1 MAARRLLA
9 LVLVVTVVV
18 PGCSS
23 GDGGAASSGSDSS
36 STVPANPTRCAW
48 KARADKETANIAY
61 PDTSA
66 TYWGLSYRLAK
77 GETLEL
83 SGKYPDARY
92 FSFTSYGLQGGAI
105 DVLTD
110 RDIDPDR
117 GKNPFRPGNGRP
129 AKRAGTYTA
138 VIRPDL
144 GETDKANV
152 VGAKADA
159 APGTGGEPPAT
170 TPSEDDRVYFG
181 SGGPTGVGGTV
192 LYRVYVATDAGDPA
206 GGVDLPSVRL
216 VAADGTRTE
225 IPTCSKPS
233 ASKAGL
239 AVVNSINRVF
249 EDPPPTPIFIRPK
262 ASQSN
267 IFPNPDNIY
276 VATTVK
282 HQPGQI
288 VVLRGKAPTFPDTRA
303 GEPITGDEQ
312 VRYWSLCTNEARKPY
327 PVTDC
332 KADSEVVLDDSGW
345 YTFVISTPEDRP
357 KDTVAT
363 AGSTWL
369 DWGATDVSN
378 LLLFRN
384 MLPNADFPE
393 AANNVEPGSLAA
405 PVMGDYAPR
414 GAYCDVA
421 TFERGGAAACGL

>member
-1 MAARRLLA
+1 MGIRGVLT
-9 LVLVVTVVV
+9 LVLAVSVVV
-18 PGCSS
+18 PACSS
-23 GDGGAASSGSDSS
+23 SDGGATSSGTDSS
-36 STVPANPTRCAW
+36 STVASNPARCAW
-48 KARADKETANIAY
+48 KTRADKQTANIAY

-66 TYWGLSYRLAK
+66 TYWGLSYQLAK

-110 RDIDPDR
+110 RDINPDR

-129 AKRAGTYTA
+129 STTAGSYTA

-144 GETDKANV
+144 GQTDEANV

-159 APGTGGEPPAT
+159 TSGTGSEPPVT
-170 TPSEDDRVYFG
+170 TPAEDDRVFLGNGG
-181 SGGPTGVGGTV
+181 STGVGGTV
-192 LYRVYVATDAGDPA
+192 LYRVYTPTDAGDPT
-206 GGVDLPSVRL
+206 GGVGLPSVHL
-216 VAADGTRTE
+216 VEADGTRTE
-225 IPTCSKPS
+225 IPTCPKPG

-239 AVVNSINRVF
+239 AVVNNINRVF
-249 EDPPPTPIFIRPK
+249 EAPPPTPIFIRPK

-303 GEPITGDEQ
+303 GDPITGDEQ
-312 VRYWSLCTNEARKPY
+312 VRFWSLCTNEARKPY

-332 KADSEVVLDDSGW
+332 KADSQVALDDQGW
-345 YTFVISTPEDRP
+345 YTFVISTPQDRP
-357 KDTVAT
+357 KDTPAT

-384 MLPNADFPE
+384 MLPNPTFPE
-393 AANNVEPGSLAA
+393 AANNVEPGALAA
-405 PVMGDYAPR
+405 PAMGDYAPT

-421 TFERGGAAACGL
+421 TFERGGASACGL